1 MMGGMAKQDNYIFH
15 SSLPPVALAEKML
28 TLIGEGKKA
37 RAADGVIGNGSEQE
51 MTLFVRRRKNSPAI
65 EYKADL
71 EAEGSGTRID
81 GKFKSAGGLGL
92 FKIIFLG
99 IGAIFMAVGL
109 GGLVSGAPLLICLP
123 FIGVPLFQWMILFT
137 ILRTMRK
144 NGAEERK
151 KILAFMHKHLELD
164 EAPQGARRNGEM
176 LH

>member
-1 MMGGMAKQDNYIFH
+1 MAQQHYIFH
-15 SSLPPVALAEKML
+15 SRLPPVALAEKML
-28 TLIGEGKKA
+28 KLIGEGKKA
-37 RAADGVIGNGSEQE
+37 RSADGVIGNGSEQE

-81 GKFKSAGGLGL
+81 GKFKSAGGLGF

-99 IGAIFMAVGL
+99 IGTIFMAVGL
-109 GGLVSGAPLLICLP
+109 GGLASGAPLLISLP
-123 FIGVPLFQWMILFT
+123 FIGIPLFQWVILFT
-137 ILRTMRK
+137 ILRTMKK

-151 KILAFMHKHLELD
+151 KILAFMHKHLEL
-164 EAPQGARRNGEM
+164 EEVPQGAALNGET